1 MYAIAGQASLLRRST
16 SAPEPHDERGVGVR
30 LALLDAFELS
40 EDDRVV
46 PLPLSAQR
54 LLAFLA
60 LHEHPLRRLYVA
72 GVLWIDAREERA
84 LANLRSALWRLQA
97 HGCAPVEASARE
109 LRLAPHVLVDFRE
122 AGTLAHALVAGSSDP
137 HDLDL
142 DWRALTGN
150 LLPDW
155 YDEWVLL
162 ERERYRQLALHAL
175 ETLSERLAEARRFG
189 PALEAA
195 LAAVAGEPLRE
206 SAHRVLIKTHI
217 AEGNASEAI
226 RQYRFYR
233 RLLRDNLGLDP
244 SPAIESLVEG
254 LTIR

>member
-1 MYAIAGQASLLRRST
+1 MLRRSA
-16 SAPEPHDERGVGVR
+16 SALQPADERGVGVR

-40 EDDRVV
+40 ADDHVV

-60 LHEHPLRRLYVA
+60 LHEHPVRRLYVA
-72 GVLWIDAREERA
+72 GVLWTDAREARA

-97 HGCAPVEASARE
+97 PGCAPVEATAGE
-109 LRLAPHVLVDFRE
+109 LRLAPRVRVDFRE
-122 AGTLAHALVAGSSDP
+122 AGRLAHALVAGSSDP
-137 HDLDL
+137 RDLDL
-142 DWRALTGN
+142 DWRALAGV

-155 YDEWVLL
+155 YDDWVLL

-206 SAHRVLIKTHI
+206 SAHRVLIRTHI

-233 RLLRDNLGLDP
+233 QLLRDNLGLEP
-244 SPAIESLVEG
+244 SPAMESLVEG
-254 LTIR
+254 LTIG

>member
-1 MYAIAGQASLLRRST
+1 MLRRSKPT
-16 SAPEPHDERGVGVR
+16 LGPPGERGVGVR
-30 LALLDAFELS
+30 LALLNAFELS
-40 EDDRVV
+40 AGGEPV

-72 GVLWIDAREERA
+72 GMLWTDAPEERA

-97 HGCAPVEASARE
+97 AGCAPVEATPRE
-109 LRLAPHVLVDFRE
+109 LRLAPDVRVDFRE
-122 AGTLAHALVAGSSDP
+122 AAAFAHALLAGSTDP
-137 HDLDL
+137 ADLEVE
-142 DWRALTGN
+142 WAALGGE

-155 YDEWVLL
+155 YDEWALL
-162 ERERYRQLALHAL
+162 ERERYRQLGLHAL
-175 ETLSERLAEARRFG
+175 ETLSERLAAARRFG

-217 AEGNASEAI
+217 AEGNTSEAI

-233 RLLRDNLGLDP
+233 TLLHDRLGLDP
-244 SPAIESLVEG
+244 SPALEALVEG